1 MKKRLFSTVLTGLIV
16 IVLFI
21 TIYSN
26 MAESKGTTLTIDQA
40 IQSNLLQ
47 ELPSDEGGSRRENP
61 AISYRIIEEP
71 VMDDTEG
78 EEGHAH
84 NHDHNDT
91 HEEESIQPEVRT
103 MNMKA
108 PDFELKTLSGETV
121 KLSNLKGK
129 KVFINFWA
137 TWCPPCVEEMP
148 TIQQF
153 YENYAKEHNV
163 EILSVN
169 ATDLETNKEKV
180 KQFADKHG
188 ITFPIL
194 LDEDGNASIAYEV
207 LTIPTSIIVNE
218 EGVVVEQII
227 GPVTEELL
235 LEKLGK

>member
-1 MKKRLFSTVLTGLIV
+1 MRKQLLSAVLTGLIV

-21 TIYSN
+21 TIYTN
-26 MAESKGTTLTIDQA
+26 MAESKGTPLTIDEA

-47 ELPSDEGGSRRENP
+47 ELPSEDEGSRGDNP
-61 AISYRIIEEP
+61 TISYRIIEEP
-71 VMDDTEG
+71 VIGDTHG

-84 NHDHNDT
+84 AHDHNDA
-91 HEEESIQPEVRT
+91 HEEGSIQPEVRT
-103 MNMKA
+103 MNTKA
-108 PDFELKTLSGETV
+108 PDFEMKTLAGDTV

-129 KVFINFWA
+129 KIFINFWA

-148 TIQQF
+148 TIQHF
-153 YENYAKEHNV
+153 YESYAKEHNV

-180 KQFADKHG
+180 KQFANKHG

-194 LDEDGNASIAYEV
+194 LDEDGNTSIAYEV

-218 EGVVVEQII
+218 EGIIVEQII

-235 LEKLGK
+235 LEKLSK